1 MIDIIYTGQKGFY
14 HITEKNHQL
23 LFDKIK
29 EISDIKIHWFTKPNQ
44 FRGVCPYDNTE
55 ARGSIQVWDLVDA
68 LKSTENNIFI
78 KLRSD
83 IWFTKESIDII
94 VKELS
99 LILQSSQELSFI
111 GWMYKDWDFNQ
122 PYSKISVVGEDR
134 IQDFVIIGNKNKLA
148 DADTIFSRLNSRRP
162 GKNIS
167 GNKTFKDIIDDAT
180 KAFTIKTHMYLCRKE
195 YKKIKESQL
204 AIDYL
209 DMYAKGKAAEYKNWY
224 VNHRKLK

>member
-29 EISDIKIHWFTKPNQ
+29 EISDIKINWFTKPNQ
-44 FRGVCPYDNTE
+44 SRGVCPYDNTE

-83 IWFTKESIDII
+83 LWFTTESIDVT

-122 PYSKISVVGEDR
+122 PHSKISVVGADR

-148 DADTIFSRLNSRRP
+148 NTDTIFSRLDSRSP

-195 YKKIKESQL
+195 YNTVDESQL
-204 AIDYL
+204 AIDYF
-209 DMYAKGKAAEYKNWY
+209 DMYAKGKAKEYKEWY
-224 VNHRKLK
+224 IKYKK

>member
-44 FRGVCPYDNTE
+44 SRGVCPYDNTE

-94 VKELS
+94 VKELT

-122 PYSKISVVGEDR
+122 PYSKISVVGADR

-148 DADTIFSRLNSRRP
+148 DANTIFSRLDSRSP

-195 YKKIKESQL
+195 YNTVDESQL
-204 AIDYL
+204 AIDYF
-209 DMYAKGKAAEYKNWY
+209 DMYAKGKAKEYKDWY
-224 VNHRKLK
+224 IKYKK

>member
-14 HITEKNHQL
+14 HITEKNHQQ

-29 EISDIKIHWFTKPNQ
+29 EISDIKINWFTKPNQ

-55 ARGSIQVWDLVDA
+55 ARGSVQVWDLLDA

-83 IWFTKESIDII
+83 LWFTTESIDVI

-122 PYSKISVVGEDR
+122 PYSKISVAGEDR
-134 IQDFVIIGNKNKLA
+134 VQDFAIIGDKHKLA
-148 DADTIFSRLNSRRP
+148 DANTIFSRLDSRRP
-162 GKNIS
+162 SKNIS

-180 KAFTIKTHMYLCRKE
+180 KAFTVKTHMYICRKE
-195 YKKIKESQL
+195 YKTVDESQL
-204 AIDYL
+204 AIDYF
-209 DMYAKGKAAEYKNWY
+209 DMYAKGKATEYKEWY
-224 VNHRKLK
+224 IKHRQLK

>member
-29 EISDIKIHWFTKPNQ
+29 EISDIKINWFTKPNQ
-44 FRGVCPYDNTE
+44 SRGVCPYDNTE

-83 IWFTKESIDII
+83 LWFTTESIDVI

-122 PYSKISVVGEDR
+122 PHSKISVVGADR

-148 DADTIFSRLNSRRP
+148 NTDTIFSRLDSRSP

-195 YKKIKESQL
+195 YNTVDESQL
-204 AIDYL
+204 AIDYF
-209 DMYAKGKAAEYKNWY
+209 DMYAKGKAKEYKDWY
-224 VNHRKLK
+224 IKYKK

>member
-14 HITEKNHQL
+14 HITEKNHQQ

-29 EISDIKIHWFTKPNQ
+29 EISDIKINWFTKPNQ
-44 FRGVCPYDNTE
+44 SRGVCPYDNTE
-55 ARGSIQVWDLVDA
+55 ARGAIQVWDLVDA

-83 IWFTKESIDII
+83 IWFTQESIDVI

-99 LILQSSQELSFI
+99 LIMLLDQELSFI

-134 IQDFVIIGNKNKLA
+134 IQGFVIIGNKNKLA
-148 DADTIFSRLNSRRP
+148 DADTIFSRLNSRP
-162 GKNIS
+162 SGKNIS
-167 GNKTFKDIIDDAT
+167 GNKTFKDIIEDTT

-204 AIDYL
+204 AIDYF
-209 DMYAKGKAAEYKNWY
+209 DMYAKGKAKEYKEWF
-224 VNHRKLK
+224 VNHWKLK